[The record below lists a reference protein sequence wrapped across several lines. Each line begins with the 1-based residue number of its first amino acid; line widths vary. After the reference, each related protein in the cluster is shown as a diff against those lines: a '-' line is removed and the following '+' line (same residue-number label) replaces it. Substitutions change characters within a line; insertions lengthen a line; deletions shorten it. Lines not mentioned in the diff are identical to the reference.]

1 VFKSALSSVLGER
14 SELGFKPRNKVLVIF
29 IDGLGYQNLKAAAGH
44 APFLA
49 AAATKGQILQA
60 AFPSTTSVNISSF
73 ATGLRP
79 GGHGI
84 IGHVVRDRY
93 FQKTLNLLNGWNEET
108 DPSQWQPNQTIS
120 ESALEKGIVT
130 NVISA
135 AEYRNTGFTKATMRG
150 VVFHEADEI
159 SERFQLA
166 KRLLESPERSI
177 NYLYIQELDQLGHIK
192 GWESDSWRTLLEQLN
207 GMLEGFTH
215 SIPKDA
221 GVVITADHGMLDT
234 ADHKR
239 IELDELLR
247 PRGIEFV
254 GGDTR
259 SMYLY
264 LKPDVDKNELLQE
277 LETYQQFSAYDAK
290 ALVDAGLLGELGPQA
305 RERIPDLVLLAK
317 GNNTLYHSDFSK
329 PRSYRMIAHHG
340 GLSAQELQIPLI
352 RFNI

>member
-1 VFKSALSSVLGER
+1 MFKSALSSVVGER

-44 APFLA
+44 APFLSSMA
-49 AAATKGQILQA
+49 LKGQILHA
-60 AFPSTTSVNISSF
+60 AFPSTTSVNITSF

-79 GGHGI
+79 GGHGV
-84 IGHVVRDRY
+84 IGHIVKDSY
-93 FQKTLNLLNGWNEET
+93 FQKHLNLLNGWNEET
-108 DPSQWQPNQTIS
+108 DPQQWQPNQTIS
-120 ESALEKGIVT
+120 ESALEQGVIT

-135 AEYRNTGFTKATMRG
+135 AEYRQTGFTKATMRG

-159 SERFQLA
+159 ATRFDIA
-166 KRLLESPERSI
+166 KRLLESTERSI
-177 NYLYIQELDQLGHIK
+177 NYLYIQELDQLGHVK
-192 GWESDSWRTLLEQLN
+192 GWESDSWRALLEQVN
-207 GMLEGFTH
+207 GIIERFSSG
-215 SIPKDA
+215 IPKDV

-234 ADHKR
+234 NDQKR
-239 IELDELLR
+239 VELDELLR
-247 PRGIEFV
+247 PKGVDFV

-259 SMYLY
+259 TMYLY
-264 LKPDVDKNELLQE
+264 LDSQSDKNLLLEE
-277 LETYQQFSAYDAK
+277 LETYSQFAAYDTQV
-290 ALVDAGLLGELGPQA
+290 LVEAGLYGELGPQA
-305 RERIPDLVLLAK
+305 KARMPDLVLLAR

>member
-1 VFKSALSSVLGER
+1 MFKSALSSVLGER

-49 AAATKGQILQA
+49 GAASKGQVLHA

-93 FQKTLNLLNGWNEET
+93 FQRTLNLLNGWTEET
-108 DPSQWQPNQTIS
+108 DPLQWQPNQTIS
-120 ESALEKGIVT
+120 EAALEKGVVT

-135 AEYRNTGFTKATMRG
+135 TEYRTTGFTKATMRG
-150 VVFHEADEI
+150 VLFHEADEI
-159 SERFQLA
+159 ADRFEMA
-166 KRLLESPERSI
+166 KRLLESQERSI
-177 NYLYIQELDQLGHIK
+177 NYLYIQELDQLGHVK
-192 GWESDSWRTLLEQLN
+192 GWESDSWRALLEQLN
-207 GMLEGFTH
+207 GILERFTQV
-215 SIPKDA
+215 IPKDA
-221 GVVITADHGMLDT
+221 GIVITADHGMVDT
-234 ADHKR
+234 NDQKR
-239 IELDELLR
+239 VELDELLR
-247 PRGIEFV
+247 PRGVEFV

-264 LKPDVDKNELLQE
+264 LKPEVDKESLLQE
-277 LETYQQFSAYDAK
+277 LETYQQFSAYDAN
-290 ALVDAGLLGELGPQA
+290 ALVEAGLYGELGPQA
-305 RERIPDLVLLAK
+305 KERLPDLVLLAK

-340 GLSAQELQIPLI
+340 GLSSQELQIPLI